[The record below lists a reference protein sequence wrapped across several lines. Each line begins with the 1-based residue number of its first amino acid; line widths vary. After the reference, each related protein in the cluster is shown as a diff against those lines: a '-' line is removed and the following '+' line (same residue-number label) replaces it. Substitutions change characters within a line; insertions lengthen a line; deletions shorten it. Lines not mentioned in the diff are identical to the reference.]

1 MIVSR
6 GRRMKPPLPVG
17 HGQRLCPRGRGRCR
31 VSSYHGLVARPRRA
45 WGRAFSVPLAADA
58 LGARGGAAAFG
69 WPGGLRPPGRQ
80 TKSRGPE
87 AMPEA
92 MPPAP
97 AFQGASRPAAAPPA
111 GPRNPPIAPL
121 SPAPHQH
128 TLGII
133 RNRRAPF
140 SLRPLVGACTHF
152 PPCPLR
158 ILPLFFDLAVF
169 FFKLPY
175 DFPY

>member
-45 WGRAFSVPLAADA
+45 WGRAFAVLLAAADA
-58 LGARGGAAAFG
+58 LGARGG
-69 WPGGLRPPGRQ
+69 GR
-80 TKSRGPE
+80 RRLAG
-87 AMPEA
+87 
-92 MPPAP
+92 
-97 AFQGASRPAAAPPA
+97 QGASGPLAAKQKAGGRRHSLRPRLFRALRAPPPPP
-111 GPRNPPIAPL
+111 PRALATPPSRPFLPL
-121 SPAPHQH
+121 LSQH